1 MDIFWQDLRFG
12 MRQLAQNRGFSIA
25 AILTL
30 TLGIGA
36 TATILTV
43 VNAVF
48 LKGLPYHDPARLVV
62 VQGLLKDQGD
72 KAEAHTWAASQ
83 MDITDWRQRNT
94 VFSDL
99 SIWGT
104 LSFNLEQG
112 DQSQRLSGELVN
124 ANYFPLLGLRP
135 ALGRFFSAEEDAKPM
150 QDYVVVLGYDFWKKT
165 FGGDRGIVNRKI
177 VLNGRQYQ
185 VVGVA
190 PRGFAGLSDQAE
202 VWIPS
207 MIPPLR
213 TMLTQQAVRWAWGVA
228 RLKPGVSLAQAQQQ
242 MNSVTTALSREL
254 PQTNRGYG
262 SLLMPIKDYWFGEMR
277 EGLLVLSIG
286 AAILLLIACINVGS
300 LLLTRAAAKERA
312 WAIRV
317 ALGASRGR
325 LVRQL
330 LTESILLS
338 LIGGLA
344 GILLAQWATRVLIAV
359 SGTQLPSFVHVTAGP
374 GVIAAILGLSVL
386 CGVLFGMAPIR
397 STYRTSLT
405 QSLGREEKLE
415 PPGRR
420 PWRFQNV
427 VVVAQVALALTLSIA
442 AVLMTKGFLKM
453 MHQDL
458 GFRQDNLLTYRLDL
472 RGGKYLNDAYA
483 VNYLRQQYLPRLAAV
498 PGVGQMAMSIP
509 TIPTDPLAGGY
520 ITIEDHDSDAPD
532 GTYTSMIHAV
542 TPGYFEILGIPVLR
556 GRGFN
561 AQDTQSNVVVISKAM
576 AEKQWP
582 GQDPIGKR
590 LKAGPRNKP
599 DAPWLSVVGVV
610 PDVRHEGLY
619 GEKAPAPDI
628 YMSALQF
635 IRRPVTVNFLVR
647 PRPGTT
653 TAQLV
658 PVLHKEMKAINPEL
672 PDYDFATMQER
683 LAKQTQSARF
693 QIIMI
698 SIFSALALVL
708 AIIGIYGVIAYSVA
722 QRTREIAIRMSLGAD
737 RGRILRMVVGR
748 GAVLAGVGLVL
759 GLVAVFFLSR
769 LLVNLLFETSVVDPL
784 ILGGTSLGLFLVTLA
799 ANYLPARRA
808 AVLDPMVVMRLQ

>member
-12 MRQLAQNRGFSIA
+12 LRQLVQNRGFSIA

-48 LKGLPYHDPARLVV
+48 LKGLPYRDPARLVV

-72 KAEAHTWAASQ
+72 KAEARTWAVSQ
-83 MDITDWRQRNT
+83 MDMVDWRQRNT

-99 SIWGT
+99 SIWGP

-112 DQSQRLSGELVN
+112 DQSQRLWGELVN
-124 ANYFPLLGLRP
+124 ANYFPLLGLKP
-135 ALGRFFSAEEDAKPM
+135 ALGRFFTAEEDAKPM
-150 QDYVVVLGYDFWKKT
+150 QDYVAVLGYDLWKNT
-165 FGGDRGIVNRKI
+165 FGADRGILDRQVA
-177 VLNGRQYQ
+177 LNGRKYQ
-185 VVGVA
+185 IVGVA
-190 PRGFAGLSDQAE
+190 PRGFTGLTDQAQLW
-202 VWIPS
+202 VPS

-213 TMLTQQAVRWAWGVA
+213 TMLTQQSVRWATGVA
-228 RLKPGVSLAQAQQQ
+228 RLKPGVSLARAQQQ
-242 MNSVTTALSREL
+242 MNGVTAALQREL
-254 PQTNRGYG
+254 PGTNRGFD
-262 SLLMPIKDYWFGEMR
+262 SLLMPLKDYWFGDLR
-277 EGLLVLSIG
+277 DGLLVLTIG
-286 AAILLLIACINVGS
+286 AGILLLIACINVGS

-330 LTESILLS
+330 LTESVLLS
-338 LIGGLA
+338 LIGGFA
-344 GILLAQWATRVLIAV
+344 GILLAQWATRVLVAV
-359 SGTQLPSFVHVTAGP
+359 SGAQFPSFVHVAAGP

-386 CGVLFGMAPIR
+386 CGVAFGLAPIR
-397 STYRTSLT
+397 STFRPDLT
-405 QSLGREEKLE
+405 RSLGREEKLE

-420 PWRFQNV
+420 PYRFQNL

-442 AVLMTKGFLKM
+442 AVLMTKGFLKLI
-453 MHQDL
+453 HQDL
-458 GFRQDNLLTYRLDL
+458 GFRADNLLTYRLDL

-483 VNYLRQQYLPRLAAV
+483 ASYLRQQYLPRIAAV
-498 PGVGQMAMSIP
+498 PGVQQVAMSIP
-509 TIPTDPLAGGY
+509 TIPSDPLAGGY

-532 GTYTSMIHAV
+532 GTYTAMIHAV
-542 TPGYFEILGIPVLR
+542 SPGYFEILGIPLLR
-556 GRGFN
+556 GRGIVP
-561 AQDTQSNVVVISKAM
+561 QDTESNVVVVSKAM
-576 AEKQWP
+576 ADKQWP

-599 DAPWLSVVGVV
+599 DVPWLTVVGVV
-610 PDVRHEGLY
+610 AEVRHEGLQ
-619 GEKAPAPDI
+619 GERAPAPDI
-628 YMSALQF
+628 YMSSLQF
-635 IRRPVTVNFLVR
+635 VRRPLTVNFLVR
-647 PRPGTT
+647 PKPGTT
-653 TAQLV
+653 TAQLT
-658 PVLHKEMKAINPEL
+658 PVLHREMKAINPEL
-672 PDYDFATMQER
+672 PDYDVASMEER
-683 LAKQTQSARF
+683 LAKQTESARF
-693 QIIMI
+693 QIILI
-698 SIFSALALVL
+698 SVFSALALVL

-722 QRTREIAIRMSLGAD
+722 QRSREIAIRMSLGAD
-737 RGRILRMVVGR
+737 RRRILRLVVGR

-769 LLVNLLFETSVVDPL
+769 LLVNLVFETSVIDPL